1 MQVQVYPTHEELSEY
16 AANLLLQC
24 VKENAKAVLCLAAGD
39 TPLLTYQ
46 KWVKKLIEEKID
58 YQQCHFIGLDE
69 WVGISPKNSGSC
81 HYFLQKNIFNPLKI
95 NKKHIDLFD
104 ALNENR
110 LLECDKMN
118 AIIDQKGGIDFM
130 LVGVGMNGHI
140 GFNEPHISF
149 EKYAHVIDLDEKT
162 QNVGQKYFKKTT
174 TLSQGITLGLKH
186 FLEAKQAVV
195 VVNGEKKA
203 TIVQKMLEEPVSA
216 LTPASIVRQHQNGIV
231 VLDIAAASLLK
242 TTQSCA

>member
-1 MQVQVYPTHEELSEY
+1 MHIQVYPTYEELSEF

-24 VKENAKAVLCLAAGD
+24 VKENPKAVLCLAAGD

-46 KWVKKLIEEKID
+46 KWIKKLLDGKID
-58 YQQCHFIGLDE
+58 YHQCHFIGLDE

-81 HYFLQKNIFNPLKI
+81 QYFLRKNIFNLLKI
-95 NKKHIDLFD
+95 NEKHIHLFD
-104 ALNENR
+104 SLSEDK
-110 LLECDKMN
+110 LGECDKMN
-118 AIIDQKGGIDFM
+118 AVIDQKGGIDFK

-140 GFNEPHISF
+140 GFNEPQTSF

-174 TLSQGITLGLKH
+174 LLSKGITLGLKH
-186 FLEAKQAVV
+186 FLEAKQALVV
-195 VVNGEKKA
+195 INGLKKA
-203 TIVQKMLEEPVSA
+203 TIVQKMLEEPVSI

-231 VLDIAAASLLK
+231 ALDFAAASLLK
-242 TTQSCA
+242 TIQ